1 MTHPKWLILFFASLF
16 LGAMVSAQI
25 KQDSLSD
32 LKTLNTEL
40 QFQDNFY
47 EALKQKGIENYT
59 KAIDA
64 LINCSK
70 LYPERAVVYYQLGDL
85 YYKTKAFSRAESN
98 LQKAILLDENN
109 FWYKEKLYQ

>member
-1 MTHPKWLILFFASLF
+1 MIHPKRLILFFASLF

-32 LKTLNTEL
+32 LKTLNPEL

-47 EALKQKGIENYT
+47 EALKQKGLENYT

-64 LINCSK
+64 VCFGCS
-70 LYPERAVVYYQLGDL
+70 P
-85 YYKTKAFSRAESN
+85 S
-98 LQKAILLDENN
+98 
-109 FWYKEKLYQ
+109 